1 MDTQITFPATAAST
15 SGFRADLATT
25 LRAFRTWA
33 CALAGGSVNRVCN
46 RRELKVRG
54 DRLLR
59 EAFSQRRPIS
69 MVVFGFDD
77 LVEAAELY
85 DAATFRKAHA
95 RVLRHLQA
103 LAGPR
108 GIAAHTGDGEFTVM
122 LPGCNREQARGAIER
137 VMGWPACIEINL
149 PGDEILLV
157 PRVEFECA
165 GPDVD
170 CARDF
175 YQELHLE
182 LDDARR
188 YEVRRLRHLTL
199 ERERHTRPAGLAAA

>member
-1 MDTQITFPATAAST
+1 MDTQITFPAAAAWT
-15 SGFRADLATT
+15 HGFRAGMAST
-25 LRAFRTWA
+25 LRAFRIWA
-33 CALAGGSVNRVCN
+33 GALTGISTKRLCN
-46 RRELKVRG
+46 RRGLKVRG

-59 EAFSQRRPIS
+59 DAFSQRKPIS

-85 DAATFRKAHA
+85 DAATFRKAQA
-95 RVLRHLQA
+95 SVLCHLHA

-108 GIAAHTGDGEFTVM
+108 GIVAHTGDGEFTVM
-122 LPGCNREQARGAIER
+122 LPGCSREQARVEIER
-137 VMGWPACIEINL
+137 CMGWPAFIEIEF

-157 PRVEFECA
+157 PRVELECA
-165 GPDVD
+165 GQDVE
-170 CARDF
+170 CASDF

-188 YEVRRLRHLTL
+188 FELRRLRRLTR
-199 ERERHTRPAGLAAA
+199 ERERYTRPTGLAAA